1 MRKKYISKKKIAYPY
16 EKFRNSGTPYIEN
29 EYGYMSPKNEKV
41 EFEDECPLYSS
52 GVDTSNSK
60 DKHLYNPYVVF
71 IYKSNA
77 FVISIA
83 KNNAS

>member
-1 MRKKYISKKKIAYPY
+1 
-16 EKFRNSGTPYIEN
+16 
-29 EYGYMSPKNEKV
+29 MSPKKEKV

-77 FVISIA
+77 FVISIS
-83 KNNAS
+83 KINAP